1 MKCADTLKNIRQ
13 QCLLSQKDFAD
24 ALGVSFSTVNRWENG
39 KTIPNYKD
47 LKKISDYWRHRHGSD
62 VCVGN
67 HLFPGAHLPG
77 GAHIQ
82 AVYQ

>member
-47 LKKISDYWRHRHGSD
+47 LKKISDYCRKHD
-62 VCVGN
+62 IP
-67 HLFPGAHLPG
+67 FD
-77 GAHIQ
+77 
-82 AVYQ
+82 YQNEILEVKK

>member
-1 MKCADTLKNIRQ
+1 MKCAETLKNIRQ

-47 LKKISDYWRHRHGSD
+47 LKKISDYCRKQD
-62 VCVGN
+62 IPFDNQNEILEVKK
-67 HLFPGAHLPG
+67 
-77 GAHIQ
+77 
-82 AVYQ
+82 